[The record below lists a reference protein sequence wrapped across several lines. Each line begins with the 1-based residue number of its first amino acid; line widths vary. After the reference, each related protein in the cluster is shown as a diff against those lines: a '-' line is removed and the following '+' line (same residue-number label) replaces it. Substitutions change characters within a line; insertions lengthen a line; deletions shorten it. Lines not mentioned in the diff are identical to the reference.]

1 MRRFIYEC
9 KWGINFFKDPVYSL
23 YIYNA
28 YISTAQH
35 KKVASESSVDY
46 FKYTGFSIYPAYVAM
61 EKSPLKVALIQEAE
75 GKAVDKTPQYLK
87 YRNFLM
93 GLSEEKRALRQRLW
107 NGGKKRGQRERKM
120 FYNARCVNKGI

>member
-61 EKSPLKVALIQEAE
+61 EKSPLKLALTWEAE
-75 GKAVDKTPQYLK
+75 GRKIIILI
-87 YRNFLM
+87 
-93 GLSEEKRALRQRLW
+93 
-107 NGGKKRGQRERKM
+107 KKRHPADILFISRRNESREE
-120 FYNARCVNKGI
+120 